1 MLFLGLIGGVI
12 GLIYLL
18 FKDYR
23 YRVGWYE
30 RTMYLL
36 EVIFPQKNK
45 NVIEAE
51 VEKETEL

>member
-1 MLFLGLIGGVI
+1 
-12 GLIYLL
+12 
-18 FKDYR
+18 R